1 MFNSVSDVKEYV
13 KKHNIEMIDFKMIDL
28 EGRWRHLSI
37 PVARFTEETMKAGI
51 GFDGSNYGYAPIEKS
66 DMVFIPNLKT
76 AIVDKFVEVPT
87 ITMMGDVY
95 VIDEPENRPFN
106 QYPRNV
112 SLAAEKY
119 MRDLGIADQMI
130 IGPEFEFYLFDR
142 VAYQVQEQSVF
153 CEVDTSQ
160 AEWNS
165 AIEDDIRNK
174 GYQVGR
180 KRGYHADIPQDI
192 TYSSRAKMCMTME
205 EWGIKVKY
213 HHHEVG
219 GPGQVEIE
227 VELGELT
234 DMADATMATK
244 YIIKNTAVEDN
255 RTATFLPKPIYDEA
269 GSGLHVHMHLFK
281 DGKPLSYDK
290 DGYSGLSEI
299 ALQFMGGIL
308 KHAPSLCA
316 FTNPSTNSYKRL
328 VPGFEAPVTI
338 GFATANRSS
347 VIRIPAYA
355 KTPETKRF
363 ELRNPDGTANPYY
376 AYAAILMAGLDGV
389 KNKINAMDGGWGPY
403 DFNLYDLTEEQK
415 KEVKSLPRNL
425 MDALDALEADHDYL
439 TVGDVFPQ
447 ELIDLWIEKKKADF
461 NKVNSIPHPAEFSL
475 YYDL

>member
-1 MFNSVSDVKEYV
+1 M
-13 KKHNIEMIDFKMIDL
+13 
-28 EGRWRHLSI
+28 
-37 PVARFTEETMKAGI
+37 
-51 GFDGSNYGYAPIEKS
+51 
-66 DMVFIPNLKT
+66 
-76 AIVDKFVEVPT
+76 
-87 ITMMGDVY
+87 
-95 VIDEPENRPFN
+95 
-106 QYPRNV
+106 
-112 SLAAEKY
+112 
-119 MRDLGIADQMI
+119 
-130 IGPEFEFYLFDR
+130 
-142 VAYQVQEQSVF
+142 
-153 CEVDTSQ
+153 
-160 AEWNS
+160 
-165 AIEDDIRNK
+165 
-174 GYQVGR
+174 
-180 KRGYHADIPQDI
+180 
-192 TYSSRAKMCMTME
+192 
-205 EWGIKVKY
+205 
-213 HHHEVG
+213 
-219 GPGQVEIE
+219 
-227 VELGELT
+227 ELGELT

-281 DGKPLSYDK
+281 DGKPLFYDK

>member
-165 AIEDDIRNK
+165 AIEGDIRNK
-174 GYQVGR
+174 GYL
-180 KRGYHADIPQDI
+180 
-192 TYSSRAKMCMTME
+192 E
-205 EWGIKVKY
+205 
-213 HHHEVG
+213 
-219 GPGQVEIE
+219 
-227 VELGELT
+227 
-234 DMADATMATK
+234 
-244 YIIKNTAVEDN
+244 
-255 RTATFLPKPIYDEA
+255 TFFSILIYRFQHFWIREQF
-269 GSGLHVHMHLFK
+269 L
-281 DGKPLSYDK
+281 
-290 DGYSGLSEI
+290 
-299 ALQFMGGIL
+299 LQ
-308 KHAPSLCA
+308 
-316 FTNPSTNSYKRL
+316 R
-328 VPGFEAPVTI
+328 
-338 GFATANRSS
+338 
-347 VIRIPAYA
+347 
-355 KTPETKRF
+355 
-363 ELRNPDGTANPYY
+363 
-376 AYAAILMAGLDGV
+376 
-389 KNKINAMDGGWGPY
+389 
-403 DFNLYDLTEEQK
+403 
-415 KEVKSLPRNL
+415 
-425 MDALDALEADHDYL
+425 
-439 TVGDVFPQ
+439 
-447 ELIDLWIEKKKADF
+447 
-461 NKVNSIPHPAEFSL
+461 
-475 YYDL
+475 

>member
-1 MFNSVSDVKEYV
+1 MFRSIEEVKSFIRE
-13 KKHNIEMIDFKMIDL
+13 KNIEMIDFKMVDL

-37 PVARFTEETMKAGI
+37 PAERFTERTMKDGI

-66 DMVFIPNLKT
+66 DMVFIPNLKS
-76 AIVDKFVEVPT
+76 AIVDNFVEVPT
-87 ITMMGDVY
+87 ITMMGDVF
-95 VIDEPENRPFN
+95 VIDEPENRPFD

-112 SLAAEKY
+112 ALAAEKY
-119 MRDLGIADQMI
+119 MKDQGIADQMI
-130 IGPEFEFYLFDR
+130 VGPEYEFYLFDQ
-142 VAYQVQEQSVF
+142 VAYAARPDQVF
-153 CEVDTSQ
+153 CQVDTSQ

-180 KRGYHADIPQDI
+180 KKGYHADIPQDI
-192 TYSSRAKMCMTME
+192 TYNTRSRICMILE
-205 EWGIKVKY
+205 DWGVPVKY

-227 VELGELT
+227 VELGEMVDL
-234 DMADATMATK
+234 ADATMIAK
-244 YIIKNTAVEDN
+244 YIIKNAAMEDN

-281 DGKPLSYDK
+281 DGKPLFYGDE
-290 DGYSGLSEI
+290 YSHLSKT
-299 ALQFMGGIL
+299 AMHFMGGIL
-308 KHAPSLCA
+308 EHAASLCA

-355 KTPETKRF
+355 KAPETKRF
-363 ELRNPDGTANPYY
+363 ELRNPDGTCNPYY
-376 AYAAILMAGLDGV
+376 AFAEILMAGIDGI
-389 KNKINAMDGGWGPY
+389 KKEIDPMKGGWGPY

-415 KEVKSLPRNL
+415 KEVKALPTTL
-425 MDALDALEADHDYL
+425 LEAVQALEKDHDYL
-439 TVGDVFPQ
+439 TAGGVFP
-447 ELIDLWIEKKKADF
+447 EALIDQWIVKKTKDFEK
-461 NKVNSIPHPAEFSL
+461 VISIPHPAEFVL